1 MKYTAPRKSYKLKN
15 KESSLRKNGDKNN
28 YYKAQNLNLGTMRE
42 SSLEELQS
50 LVGNQ
55 AMLFILEEFGNLDL
69 AEGKAPEMVEIVQKH
84 AMNGTM
90 QKRKEEEEMNALI
103 DNQKNKAAD
112 AVRNR
117 GFATTHTDMGKPEP
131 KASDWQKIL
140 KGFIQLVNVLKS
152 SDLAGA
158 EKEASRKE
166 EDLLLDENE
175 KVKREDMKLL
185 MTMIRK
191 LPDYNGDAE
200 SRQDYFKV
208 LRFMVSA
215 GIDLQALLRAT
226 GNYES
231 QRNQMIGALGGKL
244 PAGSND
250 T

>member
-1 MKYTAPRKSYKLKN
+1 MKYTAPRKNYKLKN
-15 KESSLRKNGDKNN
+15 KESSLRKNGDEKN

-69 AEGKAPEMVEIVQKH
+69 AEGETPEMVEIVQKY
-84 AMNGTM
+84 AMNGSM
-90 QKRKEEEEMNALI
+90 QKRKEEEEMNDLI
-103 DNQKNKAAD
+103 DNQKNRAAD

-117 GFATTHTDMGKPEP
+117 GFATKHTDVGKPEP

-152 SDLAGA
+152 SDLAEA

-166 EDLLLDENE
+166 EDLLLDESD
-175 KVKREDMKLL
+175 KVKRDDMKLL

-191 LPDYNGDAE
+191 LPNYNGEAE

-215 GIDLQALLRAT
+215 GIDLQVLLRAT

-244 PAGSND
+244 PALSND

>member
-1 MKYTAPRKSYKLKN
+1 MKYTAPRKNYKLKN
-15 KESSLRKNGDKNN
+15 KETPLRNNRDKNN
-28 YYKAQNLNLGTMRE
+28 YYKAQNLNLATARE
-42 SSLEELQS
+42 SSLEEVQS
-50 LVGNQ
+50 LLGNQ
-55 AMLFILEEFGNLDL
+55 GMLFILEEFGNLEL
-69 AEGKAPEMVEIVQKH
+69 AEGEEPEMVEIVEKY

-90 QKRKEEEEMNALI
+90 QKRKEEEDLNALV
-103 DNQKNKAAD
+103 DNQKNQVTD

-117 GFATTHTDMGKPEP
+117 GLATKHTDVGKPGP

-140 KGFIQLVNVLKS
+140 KGFIQLVNVLKG
-152 SDLAGA
+152 SDLVGA

-175 KVKREDMKLL
+175 KVKRDDMKVL

-191 LPDYNGDAE
+191 LPNYNGEDK
-200 SRQDYFKV
+200 SQKDYFKV

-215 GIDLQALLRAT
+215 GIDLQTLLRGT
-226 GNYES
+226 GDYEN

-244 PAGSND
+244 PGTSND